1 MNKYVLLMT
10 IILFL
15 TFITVISTS
24 INITVTSDIL
34 SSETSQDL
42 PGLAGI
48 IRYIGIYLTLF
59 FNIIA
64 FRVPG
69 LPFAFTLFIFWPLS
83 AGVIFMI
90 ISIVRG
96 TD

>member
-1 MNKYVLLMT
+1 MS

-15 TFITVISTS
+15 TFITVISVS
-24 INITVTSDIL
+24 INVQVTSDIL
-34 SSETSQDL
+34 SAEISQDV
-42 PGLAGI
+42 PGITGI
-48 IRYIGIYLTLF
+48 LRFIGIYLTLF
-59 FNIIA
+59 FNIIS

-83 AGVIFMI
+83 VGTIFMI
-90 ISIVRG
+90 ISIIRG